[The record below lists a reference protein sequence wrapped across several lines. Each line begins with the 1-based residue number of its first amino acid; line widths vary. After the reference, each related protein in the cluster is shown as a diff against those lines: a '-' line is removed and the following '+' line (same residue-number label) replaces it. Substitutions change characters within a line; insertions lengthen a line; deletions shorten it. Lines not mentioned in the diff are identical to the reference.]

1 MKTQEPND
9 PTADNQTSSTAY
21 PGPNQSSLTGQTGY
35 GIVDNP
41 AAFSLACAGTGNTGG
56 DPFGASQV
64 LDGTPRQTL
73 EDLSLDG
80 GVGGGIGEADPMMWE
95 LIALGIEEPL
105 PTQEVIDEL
114 YVMSLSFFSLNSSLT
129 FHC

>member
-1 MKTQEPND
+1 METLLKTQEPND

-41 AAFSLACAGTGNTGG
+41 AAFSLAGAGNSRG
-56 DPFGASQV
+56 DPFDPSQV
-64 LDGTPRQTL
+64 FDGTPRQTL
-73 EDLSLDG
+73 EALSLNG
-80 GVGGGIGEADPMMWE
+80 GVGGGIGEDDPMMWE

-105 PTQEVIDEL
+105 PPQEVMDEL
-114 YVMSLSFFSLNSSLT
+114 
-129 FHC
+129 